1 MNTPHAPVA
10 KATAGLPD
18 SGGSFGAG
26 RCGRKPFVRTVSKTG
41 WWLKHPRYMRYM
53 SREVTCIFIGAFA
66 LLMLCALERLS
77 QGRAAYES
85 FIAALQGPAGV
96 VGLLLVLVFAVH
108 NATSW
113 FNVTPK
119 ALPVQI
125 GEEFLAGKYIVGAH
139 YAVWIM
145 ASLVVLFFAG
155 VL

>member
-1 MNTPHAPVA
+1 MTSPTPG
-10 KATAGLPD
+10 TARPS
-18 SGGSFGAG
+18 SGSPPSGQG
-26 RCGRKPFVRTVSKTG
+26 RGRKPFVRTVSKTG

-66 LLMLCALERLS
+66 LLMLCAVERLS
-77 QGRAAYES
+77 KGQAAYES
-85 FIAALQGPAGV
+85 FMATLQQPLGV
-96 VGLLLVLVFAVH
+96 VGLLLVLAFALH

-125 GEEFLAGKYIVGAH
+125 GEAFLAGKYIVGAH
-139 YAVWIM
+139 YAVWIV
-145 ASLVVLFFAG
+145 ATLVVVFFAG

>member
-1 MNTPHAPVA
+1 MGRP
-10 KATAGLPD
+10 
-18 SGGSFGAG
+18 GG
-26 RCGRKPFVRTVSKTG
+26 RLTTRKPYIRPVSKTG

-53 SREVTCIFIGAFA
+53 SREVTCVFIGAFA
-66 LLMLCALERLS
+66 LLMLCAVERLS
-77 QGRAAYES
+77 KGPQAYEA
-85 FIAALQGPAGV
+85 FVAALQGPLSI
-96 VGLLLVLVFAVH
+96 VGLLLVLIFALH

-139 YAVWIM
+139 YAVWVV